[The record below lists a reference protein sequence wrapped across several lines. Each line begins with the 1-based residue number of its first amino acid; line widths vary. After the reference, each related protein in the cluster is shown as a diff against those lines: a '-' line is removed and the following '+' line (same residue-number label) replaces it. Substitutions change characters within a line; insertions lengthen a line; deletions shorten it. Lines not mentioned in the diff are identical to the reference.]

1 MPDIAILHLM
11 NAVGDSSIGRI
22 IQRLVRYSGDQEY
35 SWHVGGLRGP
45 GNMGLDF
52 SGLGTQV
59 VDFSDQTIGSGNLIG
74 RIREYIANHQVKI
87 VHTHSPL
94 AILKAARAL
103 AGARYTTMH
112 LATVHLLYAPGDRRW
127 GLLYALLHRFTLYL
141 PDHLVAV
148 SQKMGR
154 QIAAYPGIK
163 ASRVTAIQN
172 AIDCESYY
180 LPGQRDD
187 CRSEFGLAPD
197 SPLIGYMGRI
207 EKMKRLDLLLHAFV
221 PVLAR
226 HPQARLM
233 IIGEGKSKPELEA
246 IAERLG
252 ISHAVIWTGFRQD
265 IARLLA
271 AMDVY
276 VQPSANEGLSLSIL
290 EAMAAGKPVIATDVG
305 GAHEVITDQQT
316 GILVRSG
323 SSSAIGAA
331 IMELLDHPQKRSAL
345 AQAGRNRVVQQ
356 FGVQQMV
363 DAYQR
368 VYHELASR
376 L

>member
-1 MPDIAILHLM
+1 M

-22 IQRLVRYSGDQEY
+22 VQRLIRYSGDQEY
-35 SWHVGGLRGP
+35 SWHVGGLHGP
-45 GNMGLDF
+45 GNMRLDF
-52 SGLGTQV
+52 SRLRAQV
-59 VDFSDQTIGSGNLIG
+59 VDFSERTSGSGNLTG

-94 AILKAARAL
+94 TILKAAKAL
-103 AGARYTTMH
+103 TGVRHTMH

-127 GLLYALLHRFTLYL
+127 GMLYALLHRFTLYL
-141 PDHLVAV
+141 PDHMVAV

-154 QIAAYPGIK
+154 QVAAYPCIK

-187 CRSEFGLAPD
+187 CRSEFGLAPE
-197 SPLIGYMGRI
+197 SPVIGYMGRI

-226 HPQARLM
+226 RPQARLM
-233 IIGEGKSKPELEA
+233 IIGEGKSKTELDA

-323 SSSAIGAA
+323 STSAIGTA
-331 IMELLDHPQKRSAL
+331 ILELLDHPQKRSVL
-345 AQAGRNRVVQQ
+345 AQAGRNHVEQQ

-363 DAYQR
+363 DAYMR
-368 VYHELASR
+368 VYHVLASR

>member
-1 MPDIAILHLM
+1 MPEIAILHLM

-22 IQRLVRYSGDQEY
+22 VQRLVRYSDDQRY
-35 SWHVGGLRGP
+35 SWHVGGLRKPDTRLEFGDV
-45 GNMGLDF
+45 GA
-52 SGLGTQV
+52 QV
-59 VDFSDQTIGSGNLIG
+59 VDFSDRTNGSTNLGG
-74 RIREYIANHQVKI
+74 RIREYVANHQVKI

-94 AILKAARAL
+94 TTLKVAGAL
-103 AGARYTTMH
+103 AGARETLH

-127 GLLYALLHRFTLYL
+127 GLVYALLQRFTLYL
-141 PDHLVAV
+141 PDHLVPV
-148 SQKMGR
+148 SRRMGR
-154 QIAAYPGIK
+154 QIAAYPGMK

-172 AIDCESYY
+172 AIDCESFY
-180 LPGQRDD
+180 LPDQRDD
-187 CRSEFGLAPD
+187 CRSEFGLAPE
-197 SPLIGYMGRI
+197 SLVIGYMGRI

-233 IIGEGKSKPELEA
+233 IIGEGKLNTELDA
-246 IAERLG
+246 IAARLG
-252 ISHAVIWTGFRQD
+252 VSHAVIWTGFRQD

-276 VQPSANEGLSLSIL
+276 VQPSTNEGLSLSIL

-305 GAHEVITDQQT
+305 AAREVITDRQT

-323 SSSAIGAA
+323 STSAISAA
-331 IMELLDHPQKRSAL
+331 IMELLNHPQKRSAL
-345 AQAGRNRVVQQ
+345 AQAGRNRVVRQ

-363 DAYQR
+363 DGYLR
-368 VYHELASR
+368 VYNALASR